1 MITLLW
7 IYLSFGIISGVFI
20 GSAYFLEHPNK
31 EGALESLAIALV
43 TTAAWPW
50 VAWVAIGDLLKLR

>member
-1 MITLLW
+1 MITLFW

-31 EGALESLAIALV
+31 EGALESLAILIL
-43 TTAAWPW
+43 TIIAWPY
-50 VAWVAIGDLLKLR
+50 VLGTAICDLLKLR

>member
-7 IYLSFGIISGVFI
+7 IYLSFGIIPAVFI

-50 VAWVAIGDLLKLR
+50 AAWVAIGDLLKLR